1 MKTTV
6 ENYLLAGRLTMLLCL
21 AACNAN
27 HKNSSDVADS
37 ANQKFIAKADSANK
51 VQERKDD
58 SALRENKEVMKD
70 ASKFLVKWYESGM
83 YELQLSQLAATNALD
98 ADVKKLAVTFVNDH
112 RGINAKIESIA
123 SNNNFVL
130 PTSVNADH
138 QRDLRDITKLTGADF
153 DKKYIN
159 TIISAHEESVDS
171 YKDAY
176 KNLAAGDTK
185 TFAGQ
190 ALPAI
195 EDHLTMAKKV
205 AQRIK

>member
-1 MKTTV
+1 MKILV
-6 ENYLLAGRLTMLLCL
+6 KNLLAGQLIMLLCL

-27 HKNSSDVADS
+27 HKNSSEVADS
-37 ANQKFIAKADSANK
+37 ANQEFIAKTDSANK
-51 VQERKDD
+51 VQEHRDD
-58 SALRENKEVMKD
+58 SALRANKDVMKD

-98 ADVKKLAVTFVNDH
+98 ADVKSLAVTFVNDH
-112 RGINAKIESIA
+112 KAINTKIESIA
-123 SNNNFVL
+123 SHNNFVL

-138 QRDLRDITKLTGADF
+138 QRDLRDITKLTGANF

-159 TIISAHEESVDS
+159 TIISAHEASVDS

-176 KNLAAGDTK
+176 KNLAPGDTK
-185 TFAGQ
+185 TFAGE

-195 EDHLTMAKKV
+195 EDHLSMAKKV
-205 AQRIK
+205 AGRIQ

>member
-1 MKTTV
+1 MKTTIK
-6 ENYLLAGRLTMLLCL
+6 NYLFAAPLMVLLWL
-21 AACNAN
+21 AACNGN
-27 HKNSSDVADS
+27 RKNSSEVADS

-51 VQERKDD
+51 VQEHKDD
-58 SALRENKEVMKD
+58 SALRANKDVMKD

-98 ADVKKLAVTFVNDH
+98 ADVKNLAVTFVNDH
-112 RGINAKIESIA
+112 KAINTKIESIA

-153 DKKYIN
+153 DKKYVN
-159 TIISAHEESVDS
+159 TIISAHDESVDS
-171 YKDAY
+171 YKNAY

-205 AQRIK
+205 AGRIQ

>member
-6 ENYLLAGRLTMLLCL
+6 KNYLLAGQFIILLCL

-27 HKNSSDVADS
+27 HKNSSEVADS
-37 ANQKFIAKADSANK
+37 ANQKFIAKSDSANK

-58 SALRENKEVMKD
+58 SALRANKNVMRD
-70 ASKFLVKWYESGM
+70 ASKFLVKWYEAGM

-98 ADVKKLAVTFVNDH
+98 ADVKNLAITFVNDH
-112 RGINAKIESIA
+112 KDINAKIESIA

-153 DKKYIN
+153 DKKYIS

>member
-1 MKTTV
+1 MKTTIK
-6 ENYLLAGRLTMLLCL
+6 NYLFAAPLMVLLWL
-21 AACNAN
+21 AACNGN
-27 HKNSSDVADS
+27 RKNSSEVADS

-51 VQERKDD
+51 VQEHKDD
-58 SALRENKEVMKD
+58 SALRANKDVMKD

-98 ADVKKLAVTFVNDH
+98 ADVKNLAVTFVNDH
-112 RGINAKIESIA
+112 KAINTKIESIA
-123 SNNNFVL
+123 SHNNFVL

-153 DKKYIN
+153 DKKYVN
-159 TIISAHEESVDS
+159 TIISAHDESVDS
-171 YKDAY
+171 YKNAY

-205 AQRIK
+205 AGRIQ